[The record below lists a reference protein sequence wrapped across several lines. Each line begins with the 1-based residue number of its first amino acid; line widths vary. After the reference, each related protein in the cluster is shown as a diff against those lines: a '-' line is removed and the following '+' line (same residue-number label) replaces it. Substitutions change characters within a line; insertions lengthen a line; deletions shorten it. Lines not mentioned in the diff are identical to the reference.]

1 MYMKDL
7 FLAEATIQKQHVIK
21 RYFPGPYFHF
31 KYPPLLAILKNNI
44 IIA

>member
-7 FLAEATIQKQHVIK
+7 FLAEATFQKQHVIK
-21 RYFPGPYFHF
+21 RYFPGPYFH
-31 KYPPLLAILKNNI
+31 KYPTLLAILKNNI